1 MIDATNAGDTEA
13 FVSAFT
19 EDAYLEDWGRQFHG
33 HDGVRSWDAT
43 DNIGKQAHFVVDGVE
58 QRGSDCVV
66 TVTVSGNGFNGTS
79 PITFTVEGDRISR
92 MVIAP

>member
-1 MIDATNAGDTEA
+1 MIDATNAGDTDA
-13 FVSAFT
+13 FVDAFT
-19 EDAYLEDWGRQFHG
+19 ENAYLEDWGRQFHG

-43 DNIGKQAHFVVDGVE
+43 DNIGKQAHFVVENVG
-58 QRGSDCVV
+58 QRGDEWVV

-79 PITFTVEGDRISR
+79 PIAFALDGDRISR